1 MEILCVLPRFLDEM
15 QFEEMTN
22 GYTE

>member
-1 MEILCVLPRFLDEM
+1 MDILCVLPRFLDEM